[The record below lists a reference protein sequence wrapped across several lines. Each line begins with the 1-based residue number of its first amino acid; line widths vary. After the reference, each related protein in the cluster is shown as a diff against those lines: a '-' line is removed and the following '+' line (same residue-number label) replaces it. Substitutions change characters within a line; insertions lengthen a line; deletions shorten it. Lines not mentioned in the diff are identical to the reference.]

1 MNNIIL
7 VAGATGELG
16 GKICKALINRHA
28 KVRAIVR
35 AASDE
40 GKVSALRN
48 NGIEVIEAD
57 YADHEALIAACKGVS
72 CVVSALAGL
81 RDVIIAAQSQ
91 LLKAAVA
98 AGVPRFIPSDFCTD
112 YTQLL
117 KGDNRNFD
125 LRKEFQ
131 ATIDSSN
138 IKATSIFNG
147 AFAYVLQYNIPL
159 LNLKDK
165 SIAYYEDKLDWKI
178 DFTTLD
184 DTAAYTAAAALDDNT
199 PRYLRIAGFQVSP
212 NELSVITKA
221 LYGEQFQLQQQ
232 GTMEQFAIYI
242 KKARQEQPEGESE
255 LYPNWQQMQ
264 YLYSMFAAHHKGL
277 DNGRYPELT
286 WHNIQSA
293 LPQLPN
299 Q

>member
-16 GKICKALINRHA
+16 GKICNALINRYA

-35 AASDE
+35 EGSDE

-81 RDVIIAAQSQ
+81 RDVIITAQSQ

-98 AGVPRFIPSDFCTD
+98 AGVRRFIPSDFCTD

-159 LNLKDK
+159 LNLEDK
-165 SIAYYEDKLDWKI
+165 SIAYYEGKLDWKI

-184 DTAAYTAAAALDDNT
+184 DTAAYTAAASLDDNT

-212 NELSVITKA
+212 RELSEITKA
-221 LYGEQFQLQQQ
+221 FYGEQFQLQQQ
-232 GTMEQFAIYI
+232 GTMEQFSAYI

-264 YLYSMFAAHHKGL
+264 YLYSMFAAHHTSL
-277 DNGRYPELT
+277 DNGRYPDLT